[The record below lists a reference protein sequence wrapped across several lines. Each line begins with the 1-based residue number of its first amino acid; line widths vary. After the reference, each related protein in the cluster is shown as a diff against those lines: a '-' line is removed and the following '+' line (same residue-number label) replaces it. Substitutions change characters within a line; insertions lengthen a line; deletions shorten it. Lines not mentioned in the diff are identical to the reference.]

1 MTRPATPE
9 IKINEALTPVAT
21 PLGLYDRPATP
32 SPSPLHGVAQA
43 LSSLSSDLAS
53 WGQEQQKEQQQ
64 ADFLKGQA
72 DFLNGTYQGYAE
84 GVRSGE
90 IPASSSPWYQ
100 RGANQAMG
108 AAAGYGLES
117 NFAASYEKWDGKNDP
132 NPQAFEDWFRSNA
145 TGSIKN
151 NNPYFLKGLIPHLN
165 EVHNRYHDKWQKS
178 VEQNAQYTAIAG
190 FGAAAGGAIDDV
202 MQDWR
207 QDAGDGELYK
217 PDISALS
224 GTLNTIRQR
233 GYDMGM
239 KREQID
245 NAVVDAIQ
253 AKTLQYRDPEL
264 LQLLENKSSAGPKLS
279 DTPYGR
285 DVKLKTESTLTEMWK
300 KETNEARLQQERE
313 DKLAA
318 NQAKAS
324 IVEQL
329 LKDPK
334 APLDDRQLAAVQ
346 KVDGDFKLDIMKW
359 RDQVL
364 TSQTA
369 DDPRKVNQLFTDI
382 LEGGGDGMDK
392 LMSAIRAGDVHSQD
406 NVSRAFTFI
415 KSVQDYNKSGS
426 SILTTSAARMYISQ
440 LEEQGVDS
448 KFSKNRPIGA
458 PPVLTPEARQALFNY
473 RFGLMQWALQNPGA
487 SVLAQEKEASDRG
500 EQILRNFTPAGMTKP
515 GAFTVPPSMQDIPQT
530 SFTPQNVG
538 EAAKR
543 ALQNITNPPQQSSSP
558 PQGPAQTPAAGTPQ
572 GSTAPTS
579 AQSQQPSL
587 PADLQGA
594 FTPDQLSKALA
605 WAQRNGRPL
614 EQVLRQ
620 WQRQFNPAPTPGN
633 SPTAPNA
640 PATGPRS
647 EALPFSPTS
656 YGAANVPPA
665 VAAVARQVAD
675 RLGVNLSGPGGAPD
689 AIEQQPNQQ
698 ASGAEVMNSGRA
710 QRILSGPQGSL
721 IQQVAQANGMD
732 PNKLAVMVSIE
743 SSGNPNASTGSYH
756 GLLQLSQREFAQ
768 HGGDDI
774 FDPRQNLEAG
784 VKIIQQKERAFQRE
798 FGREPSATELYLM
811 HQQGEAGLRA
821 HERNPDRPAWEN
833 MLSTGEGRQKGEGW
847 ARAAVWGNVP
857 SDMRRLFGSVNNIT
871 SREFMAVWTSKLLGI
886 PYQQALA
893 ASNRRVSDASGS
905 QD

>member
-1 MTRPATPE
+1 MARPATPE

-32 SPSPLHGVAQA
+32 APSPLHGVAQA
-43 LSSLSSDLAS
+43 LSSLSSDLSS
-53 WGQEQQKEQQQ
+53 WAGEQQKEQQQ

-90 IPASSSPWYQ
+90 IPANASPWYQ

-117 NFAASYEKWDGKNDP
+117 NFAASYEKWEGKNDP
-132 NPQAFEDWFRSNA
+132 NPQAFEDWFRGQANG
-145 TGSIKN
+145 TIKN
-151 NNPYFLKGLIPHLN
+151 NNQWFLKGLIPHLN

-217 PDISALS
+217 PDMGALA
-224 GTLNTIRQR
+224 GTLQTIRQR

-253 AKTLQYRDPEL
+253 AKTLQYRDPDL
-264 LQLLENKSSAGPKLS
+264 LSLLENKSSAGPKLS

-300 KETNEARLQQERE
+300 KETTEARLQQERE

-318 NQAKAS
+318 NSAKAS
-324 IVEQL
+324 IIEQL

-334 APLDDRQLAAVQ
+334 APLDDRLISTVQ

-364 TSQTA
+364 QSQTA
-369 DDPRKVNQLFTDI
+369 DDPRKVNDLFTDI

-392 LMSAIRAGDVHSQD
+392 LMSAIRAGDVRSQD
-406 NVSRAFTFI
+406 NVSKAFTFI

-448 KFSKNRPIGA
+448 KFSKSRPIGA

-487 SVLAQEKEASDRG
+487 SVLDQEKEAATRG
-500 EQILRNFTPAGMTKP
+500 EEIFRKFTPAGLGKP
-515 GAFTVPPSMQDIPQT
+515 STFTLPPSMQDIPQT
-530 SFTPQNVG
+530 PFTPQNVG

-543 ALQNITNPPQQSSSP
+543 ALQNITNPSP
-558 PQGPAQTPAAGTPQ
+558 PQGSATPTQPASPASP
-572 GSTAPTS
+572 
-579 AQSQQPSL
+579 QQPGL

-594 FTPDQLSKALA
+594 FTPDQISKASA
-605 WAQRNGRPL
+605 WAQRNGQPL
-614 EQVLRQ
+614 ERVLRQ
-620 WQRQFNPAPTPGN
+620 WQRQFAPPPTPGN
-633 SPTAPNA
+633 SPAAPNA
-640 PATGPRS
+640 PASGPRS

-675 RLGVNLSGPGGAPD
+675 RLGVNLSGTSADVPD
-689 AIEQQPNQQ
+689 APAQQR
-698 ASGAEVMNSGRA
+698 ATSTSTEVMDSARA
-710 QRILSGPQGSL
+710 QRILGGSQGSL

-756 GLLQLSQREFAQ
+756 GLLQLSQKEFAQ
-768 HGGDDI
+768 YGGDDI

-784 VKIIQQKERAFQRE
+784 VKIIQRKEVAFRRE

-821 HERNPDRPAWEN
+821 HERNPESPAWEN
-833 MLSTGEGRQKGEGW
+833 MYSTGEGQRKGPGW
-847 ARAAVWGNVP
+847 AKQAIWGNVP
-857 SDMRRLFGSVNNIT
+857 DNMKRLFGSVDNIT

-893 ASNRRVSDASGS
+893 SGSRRVSDASDS
-905 QD
+905 STD